1 MSNNDKDI
9 TKQTS
14 SMSINTTKTTTTIHK
29 GSSTMSVHST
39 HASSIE
45 VTSTTSGGDDE
56 DILSIENTLEQVVAA
71 SQNNTSTPRT
81 RAGFNSI
88 SDALG
93 NLRSRLH
100 NHTSRSSSSNRRS
113 GILQRLQERLHT
125 IGKNCVHMIMICTFT
140 FSTYK

>member
-1 MSNNDKDI
+1 MSSNNNKDI

-14 SMSINTTKTTTTIHK
+14 SMSISTSTTKTTTIIHK

-39 HASSIE
+39 HESSIE
-45 VTSTTSGGDDE
+45 VTSTTTSGGDDE
-56 DILSIENTLEQVVAA
+56 DILSIENTLEQVAVT
-71 SQNNTSTPRT
+71 QNETSTTRS

-100 NHTSRSSSSNRRS
+100 HHTSRSSSNRQS
-113 GILQRLQERLHT
+113 GILQRLQQRLHT
-125 IGKNCVHMIMICTFT
+125 IGKNYVHMICTFT
-140 FSTYK
+140 IL

>member
-1 MSNNDKDI
+1 
-9 TKQTS
+9 
-14 SMSINTTKTTTTIHK
+14 
-29 GSSTMSVHST
+29 MSVHST
-39 HASSIE
+39 HESSIE

-56 DILSIENTLEQVVAA
+56 DILSIENTLEQVAA
-71 SQNNTSTPRT
+71 TQNNTSTTRT

-100 NHTSRSSSSNRRS
+100 HHTSRSSSSNRRS

-125 IGKNCVHMIMICTFT
+125 IGKFVCI
-140 FSTYK
+140 